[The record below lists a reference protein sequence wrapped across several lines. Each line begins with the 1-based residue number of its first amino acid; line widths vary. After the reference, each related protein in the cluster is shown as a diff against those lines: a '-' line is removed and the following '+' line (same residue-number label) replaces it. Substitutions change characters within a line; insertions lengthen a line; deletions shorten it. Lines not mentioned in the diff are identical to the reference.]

1 MSYDLVSIVMP
12 SYNCGRFIRE
22 TIKSVLAQTYSNWEL
37 LFVDDCSTDDT
48 ETIVRSFDDSRIH
61 YYKNEQNSGAAVSRN
76 RALREA
82 KGHWI
87 AFLDSDD
94 LWLPEKLERQI
105 HFMEENGYRFSYHE
119 YDEIDEASQP
129 LGVTVS
135 GKRRVGK
142 FDMFSCCWP
151 GCLSVM
157 YDRDYIGLVQIND
170 VKKDNDSALW
180 FKVIRKAPCYLLE
193 ENLGRYRR
201 RIGSITPPSL
211 MKRITAHYTLF
222 RVAEGK
228 GPIGASFWMC
238 MNVVGNAWKKL
249 FYVKKTK

>member
-180 FKVIRKAPCYLLE
+180 FKVIRKTPCYLLE